1 MRIYCD
7 GACSGNPGPGGYG
20 VVICDDNDNLL
31 NYYNSHEEYTTN
43 NIQELKGLIYCFLIA
58 QQYPKEQ
65 ITVYTDS
72 AYALNI
78 YTSWIHNWIANGW
91 KKSDNKEIKNLNLI
105 QKGYQIFSS
114 LSNISLVKV
123 KGHKNFLGNEFA
135 DALATNNKK
144 KIQEYIKKFENN
156 KKF

>member
-58 QQYPKEQ
+58 
-65 ITVYTDS
+65 
-72 AYALNI
+72 
-78 YTSWIHNWIANGW
+78 
-91 KKSDNKEIKNLNLI
+91 
-105 QKGYQIFSS
+105 
-114 LSNISLVKV
+114 
-123 KGHKNFLGNEFA
+123 
-135 DALATNNKK
+135 
-144 KIQEYIKKFENN
+144 
-156 KKF
+156 